1 DVVRRPGAELPAT
14 VPIVADVGRHADVR
28 PAAAVEIIDA
38 RAEDRGPAVVVA
50 RILIERLEVALAQGE
65 VVARLVARAIDATEL
80 EEQRTELIAQD
91 RIEEPGRGVTLD
103 TPDRTVRSVR
113 LRVVLTPLVGKR
125 GVETEGPDAP
135 ARVQTDRVTFFV
147 HRGVA
152 AREGVGGGVV
162 AERQGAVHRATY
174 RAAIHRVTPRRTGR
188 HTVRV
193 EPREHRLQIQ
203 PFERRELRAD
213 DERIVLAAV

>member
-1 DVVRRPGAELPAT
+1 VVRRPGAELPAT

-125 GVETEGPDAP
+125 GVETEGPYAP
-135 ARVQTDRVTFFV
+135 ARVQTDREDPVPAESGALRDAPT
-147 HRGVA
+147 
-152 AREGVGGGVV
+152 GG
-162 AERQGAVHRATY
+162 AE
-174 RAAIHRVTPRRTGR
+174 TGR
-188 HTVRV
+188 ADH
-193 EPREHRLQIQ
+193 
-203 PFERRELRAD
+203 ERTALRRWRD
-213 DERIVLAAV
+213 RG